1 MGSRF
6 KEVGMNLPFF
16 EGQVKALHHCG
27 SFIMKVDFNDLEKH
41 DEHNARYIFNNIPRI
56 FERLRCCVCNF
67 LLKLIEFKM
76 KSTEVLEK
84 TTLEI
89 RGLPRPNSRLP
100 FRKFAMENDMHKTW
114 ELFDFGCKKV
124 DAPTYL
130 GRKAGLG
137 YLNFLLKKHKAG
149 CCWDGSFGE
158 EDMEVLIHDDG
169 CMEFVITKKGYE
181 DFTKEKGIADFNKF
195 CEIIFPYFM
204 SAEVKGMPAYF
215 DQLTIF
221 IICLT
226 SRIKRRMVNGRST
239 CCLTSL
245 SNRPRPFQP

>member
-1 MGSRF
+1 
-6 KEVGMNLPFF
+6 
-16 EGQVKALHHCG
+16 
-27 SFIMKVDFNDLEKH
+27 
-41 DEHNARYIFNNIPRI
+41 
-56 FERLRCCVCNF
+56 
-67 LLKLIEFKM
+67 M